1 MATTRFG
8 HLDDFTLKNSKV
20 GIGTS
25 DPTEALE
32 VIGGSRSKDIKVTGI
47 ATLTSYEGFQNKK
60 TSYNTENIDIAGG
73 ESGTLSGEIVIGAG
87 LTMSVGTGATTG
99 QGSIKS
105 LKVSNTFTPPIGGT
119 NERPSAPKPGALFY
133 NKDFR
138 TIEYWDG
145 NFWRQVDNV
154 GGARGRGV
162 FGGKS
167 GGGPGQFSVDSIQIA
182 TKGNSVDWGTM
193 LRGRYVG
200 QNCIGGETRV
210 IFCGGYGLSPSP
222 ETSDLTA
229 IDYGTFASGG
239 QCADFGDITDS
250 RRGGGSCGSSTRG
263 IYWGGTSGSGQIID
277 YLEIASVGNA
287 IEFQDLGGTARG
299 GQQCTSSATRGVC
312 APNETDHITMNFIT
326 FSSTGSF
333 TEFGDYI
340 NKSYMGGFVSNG
352 TRGVTGGG
360 YNPLVSSYS
369 QTEIGYINIASTGNA
384 IYFGEL
390 TKARGTTGV
399 ANSTR
404 GVFGTQN
411 PSVNT
416 IDYINFSTTGNA
428 EDFGDLVYS
437 HQSSGIAGSDSHGG
451 LGGF

>member
-1 MATTRFG
+1 MATRRFNYKDDWVLKDG
-8 HLDDFTLKNSKV
+8 NIGINSETPSDKLDVNTGETKLDSLV
-20 GIGTS
+20 V
-25 DPTEALE
+25 P
-32 VIGGSRSKDIKVTGI
+32 GI
-47 ATLTSYEGFQNKK
+47 ATHTSYTGFDNTK
-60 TSYNTENIDIAGG
+60 TSFTESITIDGG
-73 ESGTLSGEIVIGAG
+73 DSGTLSGEVVVGTG
-87 LTMSVGTGATTG
+87 LTISVGTGATSG
-99 QGSIKS
+99 QGSIKG
-105 LKVSNTFTPPIGGT
+105 LKVSNTFTPRFCVT
-119 NERPSAPKPGALFY
+119 NDRPKAQKKGALFY
-133 NKDFR
+133 NKYLKK
-138 TIEYWDG
+138 IEYWDG
-145 NFWRQVDNV
+145 NFWRQVDSRKS
-154 GGARGRGV
+154 GGRGV

-167 GGGPGQFSVDSIQIA
+167 GGGGTQFLVDSIQIA

-229 IDYGTFASGG
+229 IDYGTFSSGG

-263 IYWGGTSGSGQIID
+263 IYWGGSSGSGQIID
-277 YLEIASVGNA
+277 YLEIATTGNA
-287 IEFQDLGGTARG
+287 KEFQDLGGTARG

-384 IYFGEL
+384 TYFGEL
-390 TKARGTTGV
+390 TRGRGTTGV
-399 ANSTR
+399 SDCTR

-411 PSVNT
+411 PAPFH
-416 IDYINFSTTGNA
+416 IDYINFASAGNA
-428 EDFGDLVYS
+428 EDFGDLVYA
-437 HQSSGIAGSDSHGG
+437 HNSSGIAGSDSHGG